1 MNERT
6 AVHEPA
12 VHEELDQSVSRLV
25 ALIHGYPFSL
35 STEKN
40 LQAEIEQ
47 VLVLEGIR
55 FDREKYLSPQD
66 IPDFFIEGG
75 LVMECKMHGARK
87 KDVYRQLCRYAQ
99 HEEVN
104 ALILVSNLSMGLP
117 PDLHA
122 KPLYFASLSRGWM

>member
-1 MNERT
+1 MNKRVT
-6 AVHEPA
+6 DLGKSA
-12 VHEELDQSVSRLV
+12 HEELDHAVSRLV
-25 ALIHGYPFSL
+25 GIIHGYPFSL

-40 LQAEIEQ
+40 LQAEVEQ
-47 VLVLEGIR
+47 VLTHEGIR

-87 KDVYRQLCRYAQ
+87 KNVYRQLCRYARY
-99 HEEVN
+99 EEVN

-117 PDLHA
+117 PDLHT